1 MKSKLSR
8 RGFLKL
14 ASAFSLMPFLD
25 AMPATGP
32 KRLAQGN
39 DLPNVIIILFDALS
53 AFNLS
58 LYGYPRATSPNLER
72 FAARANVYHAH
83 HSAGNFTTPS
93 TASLFTG
100 TYPWTHR
107 AFTLNS
113 LISAPVTPYNVFRL
127 LEDVYHQAAFTQN
140 IFADTLLY
148 QFESYLY
155 HHQGLDSF
163 SLAGHTF
170 YNHLFNNDAIHGLKS
185 YDQFLFK
192 RAEAHGSLFLSIL
205 NDLSIQL
212 PNRIQAQKFNEIHP
226 NGLPRLANTD
236 VYFLFEQIMDGV
248 MGMLDESLVPSFVYL
263 HLLPPHSPYAPT
275 RQFQGMFDDGWTP
288 TPKKRHPLSNR
299 VPDERLN
306 ERRQMYDEFIANLDM
321 ELGRLLDHMQQ
332 IGLLDNSYVIMTS
345 DHGEFFERGVHGHFT
360 RLLFE
365 PVIRVPLLIS
375 TPGQSERNDISALTS
390 NVDLLPTLMHIAGL
404 PIPDWSEGQALP
416 GLGGDETPDR
426 SVYVV
431 EAKKNPAY
439 KPLKKATIAL
449 LKGQYKLIHYLGYRD
464 YDDEYEFYDLQ
475 NDPDELEN
483 LYPSHPIARE
493 LQVEL
498 DQKLQEVNQ
507 PFSKNK

>member
-1 MKSKLSR
+1 MKL
-8 RGFLKL
+8 G
-14 ASAFSLMPFLD
+14 SAFSLMPLLD
-25 AMPATGP
+25 VMPAV
-32 KRLAQGN
+32 KSKSLVQGN
-39 DLPNVIIILFDALS
+39 ELPNVIIILFDALS
-53 AFNLS
+53 ASNLS
-58 LYGYPRATSPNLER
+58 LYDYPRATSPNLER

-107 AFTLNS
+107 AFSLNS

-127 LEDVYHQAAFTQN
+127 LDDVYHQAVFTQN
-140 IFADTLLY
+140 TFADTLLY

-163 SLAGHTF
+163 SLVGHTF
-170 YNHLFNNDAIHGLKS
+170 YNHLFDNDAIHGFKS

-212 PNRIQAQKFNEIHP
+212 PNRIQAQKLNEIHP

-263 HLLPPHSPYAPT
+263 HLLPPHTPYVPT

-288 TPKKRHPLSNR
+288 TPKKRHPLSYR

-332 IGLLDNSYVIMTS
+332 TGLLDNSYVIVTS

-375 TPGQSERNDISALTS
+375 APGQRERKDISALTS
-390 NVDLLPTLMHIAGL
+390 NIDLLPSLMHIAGL
-404 PIPDWSEGQALP
+404 PIPDWCEGLVLP
-416 GLGGDETPDR
+416 GLGSGETPDR
-426 SVYVV
+426 SAYVV

-449 LKGQYKLIHYLGYRD
+449 LKGQYKLIHYLGYRR

-483 LYPSHPIARE
+483 LYPSHPISRE
-493 LQVEL
+493 LRVEL

-507 PFSKNK
+507 PYLEQKKTFSG